1 MAINSQALKNLN
13 FLAESLQMSTFNGN
27 DFVFYLLIINLIL
40 HDSEFNRLLACD
52 MWQTL
57 TSYLI
62 WTMIESMERLTSKKQ
77 SIIPGK
83 IKVFWLV
90 RNALA
95 WFRCHANDRKKQ
107 VTCKGHPSSTRT
119 VTLGVFQGSIL
130 KLLLFI
136 EL

>member
-1 MAINSQALKNLN
+1 MYTTPLAVLAFKPN
-13 FLAESLQMSTFNGN
+13 FRETF
-27 DFVFYLLIINLIL
+27 
-40 HDSEFNRLLACD
+40 CK
-52 MWQTL
+52 WQTL

-95 WFRCHANDRKKQ
+95 WFRCHMNDRKKQ
-107 VTCKGHPSSTRT
+107 VVACEGHPSSTRT
-119 VTLGVFQGSIL
+119 VTSGDFQGSIL
-130 KLLLFI
+130 KPLLFI
-136 EL
+136 EI